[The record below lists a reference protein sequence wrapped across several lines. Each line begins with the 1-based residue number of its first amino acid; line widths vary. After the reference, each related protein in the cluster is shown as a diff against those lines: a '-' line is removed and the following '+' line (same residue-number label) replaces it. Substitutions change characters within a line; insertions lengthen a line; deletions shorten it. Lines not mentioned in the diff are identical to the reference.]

1 MMMSFMFQSMIITN
15 NKMDKINQKMTK
27 VENKIKENSK
37 N

>member
-1 MMMSFMFQSMIITN
+1 MMMSFKFQSMIITN